1 MIKIN
6 LLPREVYAAKA
17 QKQFQSLAVGL
28 AAVVVLL
35 LMGYYFH
42 LSTVSK
48 RLEKDLTEAR
58 GELQRYETIDREVKE
73 MQVEE
78 GRLSSR
84 LSVSQ
89 DLLRGTL
96 TYPKFFEDF
105 MALLPSDVWVQSVS
119 TTTDGAGGL
128 GVTVN
133 AQALSS
139 FAVADW
145 LTNLLS
151 SSLCNSVRLGAITV
165 TEQNEG
171 TSAIYSF
178 TMTFNY
184 RGQS

>member
-1 MIKIN
+1 
-6 LLPREVYAAKA
+6 
-17 QKQFQSLAVGL
+17 
-28 AAVVVLL
+28 
-35 LMGYYFH
+35 MGYYFH

-84 LSVSQ
+84 LSVIQ

-96 TYPKFFEDF
+96 TYPKFSRISWRCCRRMFGSK
-105 MALLPSDVWVQSVS
+105 ACPQPP
-119 TTTDGAGGL
+119 TGPGT

-151 SSLCNSVRLGAITV
+151 SSFAIPCGWGHHRDRAKRGNFGDLQFHHDV
-165 TEQNEG
+165 QLP
-171 TSAIYSF
+171 
-178 TMTFNY
+178 
-184 RGQS
+184 GQS

>member
-1 MIKIN
+1 
-6 LLPREVYAAKA
+6 
-17 QKQFQSLAVGL
+17 
-28 AAVVVLL
+28 
-35 LMGYYFH
+35 
-42 LSTVSK
+42 
-48 RLEKDLTEAR
+48 
-58 GELQRYETIDREVKE
+58 
-73 MQVEE
+73 
-78 GRLSSR
+78 
-84 LSVSQ
+84 
-89 DLLRGTL
+89 
-96 TYPKFFEDF
+96 